1 MKLKKFGAVLLSALM
16 LFTTGV
22 AGGCGKKQSE
32 NTVRISRWAL
42 EWEKSVFENW
52 TAEFEKKNPDITIEW
67 EFTPYTAHFDRLRTD
82 LLSKKAADIIFVNN
96 WGWEPYSDIDVF
108 EDLGAV
114 AELEATR
121 NSLIGTAKDALRQG
135 DKVVGIP
142 VGMVSR
148 VPVVNAADFET
159 AKIEVPSGRETS
171 FTGSELAQLLGD
183 VADYSGRAM
192 GINITLT
199 DALYLFLASAGAPL
213 VTSDGKI
220 GCNTPGGVKAV
231 EEFYDFATSGR
242 VVPLSQNQGGSYGT
256 PDTAIMTGQVVASY
270 TNPGGFLSLL
280 EAGYELAAIP
290 TVKAEG
296 GKDTVLADF
305 NTLVVPKFSN
315 SKAAAYRVIQWMLSK
330 DAQLAYAKFSDLP
343 TNAEAFDEV
352 MTDEENWDPA
362 LYHAFGVGIDNMYI
376 PPALSTSFQT
386 LLGGA
391 LKNLLDGVY
400 TAEQFCEKMAA
411 DGPAYL

>member
-16 LFTTGV
+16 LFTTGA

-220 GCNTPGGVKAV
+220 GCNTPDGVKAA

>member
-16 LFTTGV
+16 LFTTGA

-220 GCNTPGGVKAV
+220 GCNTPGGVKAA

-400 TAEQFCEKMAA
+400 TAEQFCAKMAA

>member
-16 LFTTGV
+16 LFTTGA

-199 DALYLFLASAGAPL
+199 DALYLFWRA
-213 VTSDGKI
+213 
-220 GCNTPGGVKAV
+220 
-231 EEFYDFATSGR
+231 R
-242 VVPLSQNQGGSYGT
+242 VRRS
-256 PDTAIMTGQVVASY
+256 
-270 TNPGGFLSLL
+270 
-280 EAGYELAAIP
+280 
-290 TVKAEG
+290 
-296 GKDTVLADF
+296 
-305 NTLVVPKFSN
+305 
-315 SKAAAYRVIQWMLSK
+315 
-330 DAQLAYAKFSDLP
+330 
-343 TNAEAFDEV
+343 
-352 MTDEENWDPA
+352 
-362 LYHAFGVGIDNMYI
+362 
-376 PPALSTSFQT
+376 
-386 LLGGA
+386 
-391 LKNLLDGVY
+391 
-400 TAEQFCEKMAA
+400 
-411 DGPAYL
+411 